1 MKNLIF
7 LFFRILSDFSSLRVL
22 LQPLQ
27 DANAKNVD
35 QVHHKSLEATDAYFR
50 YRRELA
56 ASVRENGGW
65 LLEETELL
73 LMQLYLQKSTYNP
86 LTNEFCSR
94 KLCECT

>member
-7 LFFRILSDFSSLRVL
+7 LFFRILSDFSSLLCLRVL

-65 LLEETELL
+65 LLDLEATELL
-73 LMQLYLQKSTYNP
+73 LMQLSAVFAKKYLLP
-86 LTNEFCSR
+86 PC
-94 KLCECT
+94 

>member
-65 LLEETELL
+65 LLEATELL
-73 LMQLYLQKSTYNP
+73 LMQLSAVFAEKYLLPP
-86 LTNEFCSR
+86 LAI
-94 KLCECT
+94 

>member
-7 LFFRILSDFSSLRVL
+7 LFFRILSDFSNLLCLRVL

-65 LLEETELL
+65 LLEATELL
-73 LMQLYLQKSTYNP
+73 LMQLSAVFAEKYLLPPS
-86 LTNEFCSR
+86 
-94 KLCECT
+94 

>member
-1 MKNLIF
+1 MKNLILF
-7 LFFRILSDFSSLRVL
+7 LVFHILSDFSSLLCLRVL

-56 ASVRENGGW
+56 ASVRENGGL
-65 LLEETELL
+65 LLEAT
-73 LMQLYLQKSTYNP
+73 
-86 LTNEFCSR
+86 
-94 KLCECT
+94 

>member
-7 LFFRILSDFSSLRVL
+7 LFFCILSDFLASSCLHVL

-56 ASVRENGGW
+56 A
-65 LLEETELL
+65 
-73 LMQLYLQKSTYNP
+73 
-86 LTNEFCSR
+86 
-94 KLCECT
+94 